1 MGNSSDREKD
11 EVSCTDIQDS
21 NKLSEEK
28 KVLSDDLSADRT
40 DVDNTESVGKD
51 ELDSKESVG
60 KTILN
65 FIQSI
70 GKSES
75 NDNQAE
81 RKAETDSCQNVGKS
95 EADNNQSGGKSES
108 DNQSGGTIEYEEHS
122 KGETDS
128 ENLQHVENSKLDDKN
143 QPVIKPAFDKKHPAA
158 KTLSDKKQPIT
169 DTAPSNKY
177 VAKTTSDKKQ
187 HVAKTTSD
195 KKQHVDKTASDK
207 KKAVGKTV
215 SDEKHPIDK
224 TASDEKHPTGKT
236 TSNKKHPVDKPAS
249 DKKQP
254 VDKPVSDKKQPV
266 DKPASDKKHPV
277 DKTATDKK
285 QPVDKPASDKKQPV
299 DKPVSDKK
307 QPVDKPASDKK
318 HPVDKTATDKKQP
331 VDKPASD
338 KKQPVYKPASDKK
351 HPIDKSA
358 TDKKQPVDRSESDKD
373 LSVGRNKRQQDIKQ
387 SEGKTDGD
395 KKLQVAIT
403 QSDHSQTASK
413 GQSNIK
419 QSVGKDQS
427 ESKQPVGITKL
438 NNKQYG
444 GKSQTHRTKS
454 IDNCSERYFNANSRP
469 NTKQQI
475 VGYMHGKDIT
485 VGSAHPQ
492 NTDLN
497 RGQRHGFKNARKT
510 ILKHFGEDYSEV
522 GARNCDR
529 TGNIFKGNHTV
540 HHRVRFHN
548 LYQVKEEDEDEEDEN
563 INVNP
568 KAGDVI
574 HKSSMAGV
582 RTGKWKCCDTASQLT
597 TIGLEGGLP
606 LLRKMRFIT
615 SMNRM
620 SCQKRINE
628 DEDTGI
634 SGWKD
639 GETAHSGT
647 THRRNLSLDTVA
659 QKKQTPNDIGI
670 CFLGDRR
677 LATVCKE
684 GPASK
689 EGTPSVMGG
698 LQFVTSMTKMAHQRP
713 NAQKGD
719 IGLSRRKGSKTFGN
733 KDTTA
738 ESGCPVMGGLP
749 FVSSVHKMTQ
759 QKQLR
764 EDNDTVD
771 REVAAAHTPPTVIE
785 PAHLFARGN
794 FVTSMNRLTRQKQI
808 RDEDCDL
815 HGDTREGTFSN
826 EAAMVDK
833 GGHSLMGDLNLVTT
847 LNKTTQEKRK
857 RRVQSVHKEGIT
869 NDDAGSSLMGDLHLV
884 TSMFKMA
891 WQKEPEI
898 EANDLGETIQK
909 DDTSAGVGNLHFSE
923 VLSSTLCSDNIAQL
937 KTNTSPERSEG
948 GIHNTDV
955 TAEDDDQLPT
965 NGLNFV
971 TAINAMTQHKQN
983 SDTDQRDCDTEL
995 RGSTLD
1001 NEDGHLDLEGFR
1013 FDSDS
1018 DSVSSQATET
1028 SFLNISEMGDDGD
1041 RVMDGDMELKFVVNE
1056 SVVTPQRYQ
1065 RERMSCSFDSLDI
1078 DMFLANEAY
1087 DDNESIYVDSLC
1099 DQTDPCTKHDF
1110 NEEFKDSLDMS
1121 DFSYSDNDSRRVQE
1135 TVTDVNVSEAKLR
1148 ASLSWILHK
1157 AYRDSIPAEFKDP
1170 FYETDQGAWQM
1181 KPHLV
1186 RLLTSSE
1193 IYCQACTNMFPNRS
1207 SQWQGHWSI
1216 IQVLSRKGIYVTG
1229 SDDST
1234 VTETVLI
1241 QTAPFNMDAHVSLIT
1256 SLMVAYTCEQVTVER
1271 VVQAVRRLT
1280 TFNASSE
1287 LPSGAEDTVMFWIN
1301 KVCSVAQSRDPKSQ
1315 HVLQGE
1321 TSQKV
1326 RIVSRTPVGEPAQA
1340 PVIHDLMADLS
1351 DGCSLAVLVSFY
1363 CPNLL
1368 SYSDICLKENLGI
1381 ADSLYNLRLVKTFC
1395 EHNMPAG
1402 CFPFTYEDLLYTPH
1416 TLRENILAF
1425 LGELFYWFE
1434 IQKFD
1439 GSRPSTGQALAGVPQ
1454 VSNATKR
1461 SFHQAE
1467 DTQLTSTPELNKA
1480 TSPSSGIPPRQ
1491 GPLLHKRHQG
1501 KTGVNEEEPV
1511 RYLEPP
1517 KHPRRA
1523 HSLSSPQERDTIR
1536 QSVIAWEEPAS
1547 PTHRQQGMKTPVN
1560 QSQDSQSSALLANVS
1575 IDSELNE
1582 SFTDDQLGSM
1592 NFDLDKSQSPQPT
1605 FSDRQTVPSNLL
1617 DPSHPDYL
1625 EIESVNSRQSNMN
1638 SSRSE
1643 KLEPLMPAIIRP
1655 AKEKHSNHTKAQE
1668 RGDPFLR
1675 KKSTSPTKPRKSR
1688 SSPVSSSVTPSQGD
1702 ITVEAVVTLPGDSSQ
1717 VMSSDETV
1725 VTPLPDDLLTARSGD
1740 GDCDSPDSQQK
1751 GFEAFYINPEISV
1764 EVSLPPVSSQSPR
1777 ALSAGSHSDES
1788 EVTASYT
1795 IDQTHTLETARAA
1808 GIPVVQ
1814 SGDGVHIRRTTSR
1827 DGSVS
1832 SSRSS
1837 GDFSDHESHKI
1848 HLDHKA
1854 RETADL
1860 KTSLSF
1866 PSRNR
1871 QSPDVVDTQKPK
1883 LVITDQLP
1891 KTLAQTLANK
1901 DKRPLT
1907 TNFAEIKRIKET
1919 YGNIDNSGLVYMQNG
1934 QEPKG
1939 NGNTNTLKSAF
1950 YRKQNEPGGKKT
1962 TFATLPN
1969 ETTWIAQRAS
1979 QASAAQAQSNGAESQ
1994 PVSSEL
2000 SQLRMKL
2007 DEKRKEI
2014 EKKKQRMEMQQN
2026 KMRRRLGKDA
2036 FYRVVSRHMD
2046 DVPDGTTA
2054 QAVPGDRTAS
2064 EIGEM
2069 LGHQVP
2075 GATDAHR
2082 PTSFVEPS
2090 SHAAQRSRPFSR
2102 EGIQQTIDNVRKKWF
2117 KEDDLVGGAKP
2128 PDDECMTLS
2137 QEEKLGPLLHVQS
2150 QPVPSPPSQAMTDSQ
2165 HSTSSQHS
2173 TGSQPES
2180 FEVYDSSLDKLNKS
2194 LTDLQGEIARLSL
2207 QQEQIKFLQSPQG
2220 YAQADMQMHLQGG
2233 PMTNVSNIPPQSFPK
2248 QTGYT
2253 TPPQQVTQ
2261 MGQGGPHQPY
2271 ATSQNQF
2278 VPGAGSQGFPA
2289 PATSQMYVTQS
2300 ASQKHVPY
2308 QPSQTLPYA
2317 SPIMAATSYQ
2327 PVTQPTSSHHIPQY
2341 STMGSQMPTSTHH
2354 PLPTSTPIPPSAL
2367 STERKIPTP
2376 PGYTLPPH
2384 SPDAQPNADTAS
2396 EDSSSTQDT
2405 MANGNGFFVSF
2416 GDETP
2421 KRAKPKLGKDRTKK
2435 EQKPETPVSNPA
2447 SAAPQAAAAPAALAS
2462 SSLPASAS
2470 PSFSNTSAP
2479 SQPPP
2484 SVHTNHHTA
2493 NTGFVIEERE
2503 LTPDK
2508 VQNSDD
2514 EMAKKRER
2522 ILQMQVKRKEEQE
2535 RKRLEKEDEAA
2546 KQREALR
2553 LKQEEAERKKAEE
2566 KARRDQIYQQY
2577 LHRKQHQEDEE
2588 NGIERPQER
2597 PAKSKP
2603 RPKSMFVKATNSPPH
2618 DDEGLVCSLDDLS
2631 ARAFVIPSSGG
2642 AAFSCNTLTQNGRP
2656 GGMTYRR
2663 PPSPDLYRL
2672 QQRRNRSNDSSETGS
2687 NAGSDYTGPKLFV
2700 KPSSKSNRNIIM
2712 NAISH
2717 CCLAGCVN
2725 TDTKNKVLEIISQS
2739 DAKHFLILFRDGGC
2753 QFKGLYTYA
2762 PEIEEIFKIHGV
2774 GPKQITNKMVEKFY
2788 KYNSGAKSFTE
2799 VKSTKHI
2806 SVSIDAVVVHNA
2818 LWKTSKPG
2826 AAKK

>member
-1 MGNSSDREKD
+1 MESS
-11 EVSCTDIQDS
+11 SAQ
-21 NKLSEEK
+21 
-28 KVLSDDLSADRT
+28 SADYT
-40 DVDNTESVGKD
+40 DN
-51 ELDSKESVG
+51 
-60 KTILN
+60 
-65 FIQSI
+65 
-70 GKSES
+70 
-75 NDNQAE
+75 
-81 RKAETDSCQNVGKS
+81 
-95 EADNNQSGGKSES
+95 
-108 DNQSGGTIEYEEHS
+108 
-122 KGETDS
+122 
-128 ENLQHVENSKLDDKN
+128 
-143 QPVIKPAFDKKHPAA
+143 
-158 KTLSDKKQPIT
+158 
-169 DTAPSNKY
+169 
-177 VAKTTSDKKQ
+177 
-187 HVAKTTSD
+187 
-195 KKQHVDKTASDK
+195 
-207 KKAVGKTV
+207 
-215 SDEKHPIDK
+215 
-224 TASDEKHPTGKT
+224 
-236 TSNKKHPVDKPAS
+236 
-249 DKKQP
+249 
-254 VDKPVSDKKQPV
+254 
-266 DKPASDKKHPV
+266 
-277 DKTATDKK
+277 
-285 QPVDKPASDKKQPV
+285 
-299 DKPVSDKK
+299 
-307 QPVDKPASDKK
+307 
-318 HPVDKTATDKKQP
+318 
-331 VDKPASD
+331 
-338 KKQPVYKPASDKK
+338 
-351 HPIDKSA
+351 
-358 TDKKQPVDRSESDKD
+358 
-373 LSVGRNKRQQDIKQ
+373 
-387 SEGKTDGD
+387 
-395 KKLQVAIT
+395 
-403 QSDHSQTASK
+403 
-413 GQSNIK
+413 
-419 QSVGKDQS
+419 
-427 ESKQPVGITKL
+427 
-438 NNKQYG
+438 
-444 GKSQTHRTKS
+444 
-454 IDNCSERYFNANSRP
+454 
-469 NTKQQI
+469 
-475 VGYMHGKDIT
+475 
-485 VGSAHPQ
+485 
-492 NTDLN
+492 
-497 RGQRHGFKNARKT
+497 
-510 ILKHFGEDYSEV
+510 
-522 GARNCDR
+522 
-529 TGNIFKGNHTV
+529 
-540 HHRVRFHN
+540 
-548 LYQVKEEDEDEEDEN
+548 
-563 INVNP
+563 
-568 KAGDVI
+568 DVI
-574 HKSSMAGV
+574 E
-582 RTGKWKCCDTASQLT
+582 
-597 TIGLEGGLP
+597 IIP
-606 LLRKMRFIT
+606 
-615 SMNRM
+615 
-620 SCQKRINE
+620 
-628 DEDTGI
+628 
-634 SGWKD
+634 
-639 GETAHSGT
+639 
-647 THRRNLSLDTVA
+647 
-659 QKKQTPNDIGI
+659 
-670 CFLGDRR
+670 
-677 LATVCKE
+677 
-684 GPASK
+684 
-689 EGTPSVMGG
+689 
-698 LQFVTSMTKMAHQRP
+698 
-713 NAQKGD
+713 
-719 IGLSRRKGSKTFGN
+719 
-733 KDTTA
+733 TA
-738 ESGCPVMGGLP
+738 EYDS
-749 FVSSVHKMTQ
+749 
-759 QKQLR
+759 
-764 EDNDTVD
+764 
-771 REVAAAHTPPTVIE
+771 
-785 PAHLFARGN
+785 
-794 FVTSMNRLTRQKQI
+794 
-808 RDEDCDL
+808 
-815 HGDTREGTFSN
+815 
-826 EAAMVDK
+826 
-833 GGHSLMGDLNLVTT
+833 
-847 LNKTTQEKRK
+847 
-857 RRVQSVHKEGIT
+857 
-869 NDDAGSSLMGDLHLV
+869 
-884 TSMFKMA
+884 
-891 WQKEPEI
+891 
-898 EANDLGETIQK
+898 
-909 DDTSAGVGNLHFSE
+909 
-923 VLSSTLCSDNIAQL
+923 
-937 KTNTSPERSEG
+937 
-948 GIHNTDV
+948 
-955 TAEDDDQLPT
+955 
-965 NGLNFV
+965 
-971 TAINAMTQHKQN
+971 
-983 SDTDQRDCDTEL
+983 QR
-995 RGSTLD
+995 
-1001 NEDGHLDLEGFR
+1001 
-1013 FDSDS
+1013 
-1018 DSVSSQATET
+1018 
-1028 SFLNISEMGDDGD
+1028 
-1041 RVMDGDMELKFVVNE
+1041 
-1056 SVVTPQRYQ
+1056 
-1065 RERMSCSFDSLDI
+1065 
-1078 DMFLANEAY
+1078 
-1087 DDNESIYVDSLC
+1087 
-1099 DQTDPCTKHDF
+1099 
-1110 NEEFKDSLDMS
+1110 
-1121 DFSYSDNDSRRVQE
+1121 
-1135 TVTDVNVSEAKLR
+1135 AKLR

-1157 AYRDSIPAEFKDP
+1157 AYGDSIPAEFKDP
-1170 FYETDQGAWQM
+1170 FYETDQGTWQI

-1193 IYCQACTNMFPNRS
+1193 IYCQACTNMFPNTS

-1229 SDDST
+1229 SDDTT

-1241 QTAPFNMDAHVSLIT
+1241 QTAPFNMDAHVSLMT
-1256 SLMVAYTCEQVTVER
+1256 SLMAAYMCEQVTVER
-1271 VVQAVRRLT
+1271 VVQAVRRIT

-1287 LPSGAEDTVMFWIN
+1287 LPSGAEDTVIFWIN

-1321 TSQKV
+1321 TNQKV
-1326 RIVSRTPVGEPAQA
+1326 RIVSRTPVGEPTQA
-1340 PVIHDLMADLS
+1340 PVIHNLMADLS
-1351 DGCSLAVLVSFY
+1351 DGCSLAVLLSFY

-1439 GSRPSTGQALAGVPQ
+1439 GSRPGTGQALSGVPQ

-1467 DTQLTSTPELNKA
+1467 DTRFTSNPELNKA

-1536 QSVIAWEEPAS
+1536 QSVIAWEEQESTP
-1547 PTHRQQGMKTPVN
+1547 HRPQSVKTSVN
-1560 QSQDSQSSALLANVS
+1560 QSQDSAALLANVS

-1582 SFTDDQLGSM
+1582 SFTDDQLGSW
-1592 NFDLDKSQSPQPT
+1592 NFDEDKSQSPQPT
-1605 FSDRQTVPSNLL
+1605 FSDRQTVPSNLH
-1617 DPSHPDYL
+1617 DPSHPDYI

-1668 RGDPFLR
+1668 RGDPYQR
-1675 KKSTSPTKPRKSR
+1675 KKSSPTKPRKSR

-1702 ITVEAVVTLPGDSSQ
+1702 VTVEAVVTLPGDSSQ
-1717 VMSSDETV
+1717 VTSSDETV
-1725 VTPLPDDLLTARSGD
+1725 VTPLPDALLTGRAGD
-1740 GDCDSPDSQQK
+1740 GDYVSPDSQQK
-1751 GFEAFYINPEISV
+1751 GYEAFYINPEISV

-1777 ALSAGSHSDES
+1777 TLSGGSHTDES

-1795 IDQTHTLETARAA
+1795 IDQDHTLETARAA
-1808 GIPVVQ
+1808 GIPVVH

-1848 HLDHKA
+1848 HHDHKA

-1860 KTSLSF
+1860 KKLSF
-1866 PSRNR
+1866 VSFTESS
-1871 QSPDVVDTQKPK
+1871 SPDVDAQKPK

-1891 KTLAQTLANK
+1891 KTLSQTLANK
-1901 DKRPLT
+1901 EKRPLT
-1907 TNFAEIKRIKET
+1907 TNFAEIKRIKEA

-1934 QEPKG
+1934 QEPKA
-1939 NGNTNTLKSAF
+1939 NGTTNTLKSAF

-1979 QASAAQAQSNGAESQ
+1979 QASAAQAQNNGADSQ

-2014 EKKKQRMEMQQN
+2014 ERKKQRMEMQQT

-2054 QAVPGDRTAS
+2054 QGVPGDRTAS
-2064 EIGEM
+2064 EIGER
-2069 LGHQVP
+2069 LGQQVL
-2075 GATDAHR
+2075 GAPDAQR
-2082 PTSFVEPS
+2082 PTSFVDPS

-2117 KEDDLVGGAKP
+2117 KEDDLVGGARP
-2128 PDDECMTLS
+2128 PDDESMTLS

-2180 FEVYDSSLDKLNKS
+2180 FEAYDSSLDKLNKS
-2194 LTDLQGEIARLSL
+2194 LSDLQGEIARLSL

-2233 PMTNVSNIPPQSFPK
+2233 PMTNVSSIPPQSFPK

-2253 TPPQQVTQ
+2253 LPPATQQVTQ
-2261 MGQGGPHQPY
+2261 MGQGGSHQPY
-2271 ATSQNQF
+2271 TMNQF
-2278 VPGAGSQGFPA
+2278 VPGAGSQGLPA
-2289 PATSQMYVTQS
+2289 SASTQMYGGAQS
-2300 ASQKHVPY
+2300 VSQKNVPY
-2308 QPSQTLPYA
+2308 QPCQTLPYT

-2327 PVTQPTSSHHIPQY
+2327 PVSQPTSTHHTPQH
-2341 STMGSQMPTSTHH
+2341 STMGSQLPTSTH
-2354 PLPTSTPIPPSAL
+2354 PPFPTSTPIPPSAL
-2367 STERKIPTP
+2367 STERRIPTP

-2405 MANGNGFFVSF
+2405 TANGNGFFVSF

-2421 KRAKPKLGKDRTKK
+2421 KRAKPKLGKDRMKK
-2435 EQKPETPVSNPA
+2435 EQRSETPVANPA
-2447 SAAPQAAAAPAALAS
+2447 SAAPAASASPA
-2462 SSLPASAS
+2462 LPASAS
-2470 PSFSNTSAP
+2470 SAMPASASTTSAP
-2479 SQPPP
+2479 LQPLPTA
-2484 SVHTNHHTA
+2484 HTNHQSGNA
-2493 NTGFVIEERE
+2493 GFVIEDRE

-2508 VQNSDD
+2508 IEFCCSELGRRDGK
-2514 EMAKKRER
+2514 ERER

-2566 KARRDQIYQQY
+2566 KARREQIYQQY

-2603 RPKSMFVKATNSPPH
+2603 RPKSMFVKATNSPPPE
-2618 DDEGLVCSLDDLS
+2618 DEGLVCSLDDLS

-2642 AAFSCNTLTQNGRP
+2642 AASSASSSPRPTLRIPQTRGKLRKAVSCNTLTQNGRP

-2725 TDTKNKVLEIISQS
+2725 TDTKNKVLEIISQT

-2762 PEIEEIFKIHGV
+2762 PEMEEIFKIHGV

>member
-1 MGNSSDREKD
+1 MEPHGDWISDYDADSLGGDSGGEEDVADTHEYCQGSRSLCHENNCFHNEGNCFSNSWNEEDKNGGRLSDDPNYGELGMKIGYYNIGQPCDESGSGIGSNYIDMTAKSPRISVQGQPYLDRTLINQFHHDTSHNNYQDVHCDMRDVSQVESCQSSVQYNLADNPHYDSYIHQRNNNLQSSRGPFSNTRETFHTHLHSMDMNRFNSLSSIDEEQPMLVSSDRGGD
-11 EVSCTDIQDS
+11 TWRDS
-21 NKLSEEK
+21 LNKQ
-28 KVLSDDLSADRT
+28 
-40 DVDNTESVGKD
+40 
-51 ELDSKESVG
+51 
-60 KTILN
+60 
-65 FIQSI
+65 FQP
-70 GKSES
+70 
-75 NDNQAE
+75 
-81 RKAETDSCQNVGKS
+81 
-95 EADNNQSGGKSES
+95 
-108 DNQSGGTIEYEEHS
+108 
-122 KGETDS
+122 
-128 ENLQHVENSKLDDKN
+128 LQTHNR
-143 QPVIKPAFDKKHPAA
+143 
-158 KTLSDKKQPIT
+158 
-169 DTAPSNKY
+169 
-177 VAKTTSDKKQ
+177 
-187 HVAKTTSD
+187 
-195 KKQHVDKTASDK
+195 
-207 KKAVGKTV
+207 
-215 SDEKHPIDK
+215 
-224 TASDEKHPTGKT
+224 TGKHMVLPPT
-236 TSNKKHPVDKPAS
+236 PQMSPPHP
-249 DKKQP
+249 QP
-254 VDKPVSDKKQPV
+254 Q
-266 DKPASDKKHPV
+266 AYHLHPQH
-277 DKTATDKK
+277 KA
-285 QPVDKPASDKKQPV
+285 
-299 DKPVSDKK
+299 
-307 QPVDKPASDKK
+307 
-318 HPVDKTATDKKQP
+318 HPQQ
-331 VDKPASD
+331 
-338 KKQPVYKPASDKK
+338 QPVYIPAYSSEGHHYQFHGEGVQPFLIHQQSQDRLFVNQSPVNHLYHPGADESPHRVQPYFTQVRSDCEPELVLDCQESVTPEDGSEPSETYLDVYDEF
-351 HPIDKSA
+351 HPLPQPNIQPLPQDLKGLQLPENQIGANTCQSLHRLPQSSNGN
-358 TDKKQPVDRSESDKD
+358 TYYQFEGNVQSQPVYSAQTGCRSYQCVEPQVEPNVL
-373 LSVGRNKRQQDIKQ
+373 LS
-387 SEGKTDGD
+387 
-395 KKLQVAIT
+395 
-403 QSDHSQTASK
+403 
-413 GQSNIK
+413 
-419 QSVGKDQS
+419 
-427 ESKQPVGITKL
+427 P
-438 NNKQYG
+438 
-444 GKSQTHRTKS
+444 
-454 IDNCSERYFNANSRP
+454 
-469 NTKQQI
+469 
-475 VGYMHGKDIT
+475 
-485 VGSAHPQ
+485 
-492 NTDLN
+492 
-497 RGQRHGFKNARKT
+497 
-510 ILKHFGEDYSEV
+510 
-522 GARNCDR
+522 
-529 TGNIFKGNHTV
+529 
-540 HHRVRFHN
+540 
-548 LYQVKEEDEDEEDEN
+548 EDEFYDAVDDPTQYDAE
-563 INVNP
+563 
-568 KAGDVI
+568 
-574 HKSSMAGV
+574 
-582 RTGKWKCCDTASQLT
+582 SQN
-597 TIGLEGGLP
+597 LEG
-606 LLRKMRFIT
+606 
-615 SMNRM
+615 
-620 SCQKRINE
+620 
-628 DEDTGI
+628 
-634 SGWKD
+634 
-639 GETAHSGT
+639 
-647 THRRNLSLDTVA
+647 
-659 QKKQTPNDIGI
+659 
-670 CFLGDRR
+670 
-677 LATVCKE
+677 
-684 GPASK
+684 
-689 EGTPSVMGG
+689 
-698 LQFVTSMTKMAHQRP
+698 
-713 NAQKGD
+713 
-719 IGLSRRKGSKTFGN
+719 
-733 KDTTA
+733 
-738 ESGCPVMGGLP
+738 
-749 FVSSVHKMTQ
+749 
-759 QKQLR
+759 
-764 EDNDTVD
+764 
-771 REVAAAHTPPTVIE
+771 
-785 PAHLFARGN
+785 
-794 FVTSMNRLTRQKQI
+794 
-808 RDEDCDL
+808 
-815 HGDTREGTFSN
+815 
-826 EAAMVDK
+826 
-833 GGHSLMGDLNLVTT
+833 
-847 LNKTTQEKRK
+847 
-857 RRVQSVHKEGIT
+857 
-869 NDDAGSSLMGDLHLV
+869 
-884 TSMFKMA
+884 
-891 WQKEPEI
+891 
-898 EANDLGETIQK
+898 
-909 DDTSAGVGNLHFSE
+909 HFS
-923 VLSSTLCSDNIAQL
+923 
-937 KTNTSPERSEG
+937 
-948 GIHNTDV
+948 
-955 TAEDDDQLPT
+955 
-965 NGLNFV
+965 
-971 TAINAMTQHKQN
+971 
-983 SDTDQRDCDTEL
+983 
-995 RGSTLD
+995 
-1001 NEDGHLDLEGFR
+1001 
-1013 FDSDS
+1013 
-1018 DSVSSQATET
+1018 
-1028 SFLNISEMGDDGD
+1028 
-1041 RVMDGDMELKFVVNE
+1041 
-1056 SVVTPQRYQ
+1056 
-1065 RERMSCSFDSLDI
+1065 
-1078 DMFLANEAY
+1078 
-1087 DDNESIYVDSLC
+1087 
-1099 DQTDPCTKHDF
+1099 
-1110 NEEFKDSLDMS
+1110 
-1121 DFSYSDNDSRRVQE
+1121 
-1135 TVTDVNVSEAKLR
+1135 AKLR

-2642 AAFSCNTLTQNGRP
+2642 AASSASSSPRPTLHIPHTRGKLRKAVSCNTLTQNGRP

>member
-1 MGNSSDREKD
+1 MESSS
-11 EVSCTDIQDS
+11 VQ
-21 NKLSEEK
+21 
-28 KVLSDDLSADRT
+28 SADYT
-40 DVDNTESVGKD
+40 DN
-51 ELDSKESVG
+51 
-60 KTILN
+60 
-65 FIQSI
+65 
-70 GKSES
+70 
-75 NDNQAE
+75 
-81 RKAETDSCQNVGKS
+81 
-95 EADNNQSGGKSES
+95 
-108 DNQSGGTIEYEEHS
+108 
-122 KGETDS
+122 
-128 ENLQHVENSKLDDKN
+128 
-143 QPVIKPAFDKKHPAA
+143 
-158 KTLSDKKQPIT
+158 
-169 DTAPSNKY
+169 
-177 VAKTTSDKKQ
+177 
-187 HVAKTTSD
+187 
-195 KKQHVDKTASDK
+195 
-207 KKAVGKTV
+207 
-215 SDEKHPIDK
+215 
-224 TASDEKHPTGKT
+224 
-236 TSNKKHPVDKPAS
+236 
-249 DKKQP
+249 
-254 VDKPVSDKKQPV
+254 
-266 DKPASDKKHPV
+266 
-277 DKTATDKK
+277 
-285 QPVDKPASDKKQPV
+285 
-299 DKPVSDKK
+299 
-307 QPVDKPASDKK
+307 
-318 HPVDKTATDKKQP
+318 
-331 VDKPASD
+331 
-338 KKQPVYKPASDKK
+338 
-351 HPIDKSA
+351 
-358 TDKKQPVDRSESDKD
+358 
-373 LSVGRNKRQQDIKQ
+373 
-387 SEGKTDGD
+387 
-395 KKLQVAIT
+395 
-403 QSDHSQTASK
+403 
-413 GQSNIK
+413 
-419 QSVGKDQS
+419 
-427 ESKQPVGITKL
+427 
-438 NNKQYG
+438 
-444 GKSQTHRTKS
+444 
-454 IDNCSERYFNANSRP
+454 
-469 NTKQQI
+469 
-475 VGYMHGKDIT
+475 
-485 VGSAHPQ
+485 
-492 NTDLN
+492 
-497 RGQRHGFKNARKT
+497 
-510 ILKHFGEDYSEV
+510 
-522 GARNCDR
+522 
-529 TGNIFKGNHTV
+529 
-540 HHRVRFHN
+540 
-548 LYQVKEEDEDEEDEN
+548 
-563 INVNP
+563 
-568 KAGDVI
+568 DVI
-574 HKSSMAGV
+574 E
-582 RTGKWKCCDTASQLT
+582 
-597 TIGLEGGLP
+597 IIP
-606 LLRKMRFIT
+606 
-615 SMNRM
+615 
-620 SCQKRINE
+620 
-628 DEDTGI
+628 
-634 SGWKD
+634 
-639 GETAHSGT
+639 
-647 THRRNLSLDTVA
+647 
-659 QKKQTPNDIGI
+659 
-670 CFLGDRR
+670 
-677 LATVCKE
+677 
-684 GPASK
+684 
-689 EGTPSVMGG
+689 
-698 LQFVTSMTKMAHQRP
+698 
-713 NAQKGD
+713 
-719 IGLSRRKGSKTFGN
+719 
-733 KDTTA
+733 TA
-738 ESGCPVMGGLP
+738 EYDS
-749 FVSSVHKMTQ
+749 
-759 QKQLR
+759 
-764 EDNDTVD
+764 
-771 REVAAAHTPPTVIE
+771 
-785 PAHLFARGN
+785 
-794 FVTSMNRLTRQKQI
+794 
-808 RDEDCDL
+808 
-815 HGDTREGTFSN
+815 
-826 EAAMVDK
+826 
-833 GGHSLMGDLNLVTT
+833 
-847 LNKTTQEKRK
+847 
-857 RRVQSVHKEGIT
+857 
-869 NDDAGSSLMGDLHLV
+869 
-884 TSMFKMA
+884 
-891 WQKEPEI
+891 
-898 EANDLGETIQK
+898 
-909 DDTSAGVGNLHFSE
+909 
-923 VLSSTLCSDNIAQL
+923 
-937 KTNTSPERSEG
+937 
-948 GIHNTDV
+948 
-955 TAEDDDQLPT
+955 
-965 NGLNFV
+965 
-971 TAINAMTQHKQN
+971 
-983 SDTDQRDCDTEL
+983 QR
-995 RGSTLD
+995 
-1001 NEDGHLDLEGFR
+1001 
-1013 FDSDS
+1013 
-1018 DSVSSQATET
+1018 
-1028 SFLNISEMGDDGD
+1028 
-1041 RVMDGDMELKFVVNE
+1041 
-1056 SVVTPQRYQ
+1056 
-1065 RERMSCSFDSLDI
+1065 
-1078 DMFLANEAY
+1078 
-1087 DDNESIYVDSLC
+1087 
-1099 DQTDPCTKHDF
+1099 
-1110 NEEFKDSLDMS
+1110 
-1121 DFSYSDNDSRRVQE
+1121 
-1135 TVTDVNVSEAKLR
+1135 AKLR

-1170 FYETDQGAWQM
+1170 FYETDQGTWQI

-1193 IYCQACTNMFPNRS
+1193 IYCQACTNMFPNTS

-1229 SDDST
+1229 SDDTT

-1241 QTAPFNMDAHVSLIT
+1241 QTAPFNMDAHVSLMT
-1256 SLMVAYTCEQVTVER
+1256 SLMVAYACEQVTVER

-1287 LPSGAEDTVMFWIN
+1287 LPSGPEDTVMFWIN

-1321 TSQKV
+1321 TNQRV
-1326 RIVSRTPVGEPAQA
+1326 RIVSRTPVGEPTQA
-1340 PVIHDLMADLS
+1340 PVIHNLMADLS
-1351 DGCSLAVLVSFY
+1351 DGCSLAVLLSFY
-1363 CPNLL
+1363 CPNQL

-1439 GSRPSTGQALAGVPQ
+1439 GSRPSTGQALSGVPQ

-1467 DTQLTSTPELNKA
+1467 DTRFTSNPELNKA
-1480 TSPSSGIPPRQ
+1480 TSPSSGFPPRQ

-1536 QSVIAWEEPAS
+1536 QSVIAWEEQESTP
-1547 PTHRQQGMKTPVN
+1547 HRPQSGKISVN
-1560 QSQDSQSSALLANVS
+1560 QSQDSGALLANVS

-1582 SFTDDQLGSM
+1582 SFTGDQLGSL
-1592 NFDLDKSQSPQPT
+1592 NFDEDKSQSPQPT
-1605 FSDRQTVPSNLL
+1605 FSERQSVPSNLH
-1617 DPSHPDYL
+1617 DPSHPDYM

-1668 RGDPFLR
+1668 RGDPCQR
-1675 KKSTSPTKPRKSR
+1675 KKTSPTKPRKSR

-1702 ITVEAVVTLPGDSSQ
+1702 ITVEAIVTLPGDSSQ
-1717 VMSSDETV
+1717 VTSSDETV
-1725 VTPLPDDLLTARSGD
+1725 VTPLPDALLTGRVGD
-1740 GDCDSPDSQQK
+1740 ADCVSPDSEQK
-1751 GFEAFYINPEISV
+1751 GYEAFYINPDISV

-1777 ALSAGSHSDES
+1777 TLSGGSHTDES

-1795 IDQTHTLETARAA
+1795 IDQDHTLETARAA

-1860 KTSLSF
+1860 KNSLSF

-1871 QSPDVVDTQKPK
+1871 QSPDIDVQKPK

-1891 KTLAQTLANK
+1891 KTLSQTLVNK
-1901 DKRPLT
+1901 EKRPLT
-1907 TNFAEIKRIKET
+1907 TNFAEIKRIKEA

-1934 QEPKG
+1934 QEPKP

-1979 QASAAQAQSNGAESQ
+1979 QASAAQAQNNGAESQ

-2014 EKKKQRMEMQQN
+2014 ERKKQRMEMQQT

-2054 QAVPGDRTAS
+2054 QGVPGDRTAS
-2064 EIGEM
+2064 EIGER
-2069 LGHQVP
+2069 LGHQVH
-2075 GATDAHR
+2075 GAPDAQR
-2082 PTSFVEPS
+2082 PTSFVDPS

-2117 KEDDLVGGAKP
+2117 KEDDLVGGARP
-2128 PDDECMTLS
+2128 PDDESMTLS
-2137 QEEKLGPLLHVQS
+2137 QEEKLGPLSHVQS
-2150 QPVPSPPSQAMTDSQ
+2150 QPVPSPPSQVMTDSQ

-2180 FEVYDSSLDKLNKS
+2180 FEAYDSSLDKLNKS
-2194 LTDLQGEIARLSL
+2194 LSDLQGEIARLSL

-2248 QTGYT
+2248 QTGFT
-2253 TPPQQVTQ
+2253 LPPQQVTQ
-2261 MGQGGPHQPY
+2261 MGQGVSHQPY
-2271 ATSQNQF
+2271 TMNQF
-2278 VPGAGSQGFPA
+2278 MSGTGSQGLPA
-2289 PATSQMYVTQS
+2289 PATTQMYGAQS
-2300 ASQKHVPY
+2300 VSQKNVPY
-2308 QPSQTLPYA
+2308 QPSQTLPHA

-2327 PVTQPTSSHHIPQY
+2327 PVSQPTSTHHTPQH
-2341 STMGSQMPTSTHH
+2341 STMGSQLPTSAH
-2354 PLPTSTPIPPSAL
+2354 PPFPTSTPIPPSAL
-2367 STERKIPTP
+2367 STERRIPTP

-2384 SPDAQPNADTAS
+2384 SPDAQPIADTAS

-2405 MANGNGFFVSF
+2405 TANGNGFFVSF

-2421 KRAKPKLGKDRTKK
+2421 KRAKPKLGKDRMKK
-2435 EQKPETPVSNPA
+2435 EQRSETPVGNQA
-2447 SAAPQAAAAPAALAS
+2447 SASPAAAAAPAVSAS
-2462 SSLPASAS
+2462 PALPASTS
-2470 PSFSNTSAP
+2470 TTSAP
-2479 SQPPP
+2479 LQPL
-2484 SVHTNHHTA
+2484 SSAHMNHHSGNA
-2493 NTGFVIEERE
+2493 GFVIEDRE

-2508 VQNSDD
+2508 VQYSEE
-2514 EMAKKRER
+2514 EMARKRER

-2566 KARRDQIYQQY
+2566 KARREQIYQQY

-2588 NGIERPQER
+2588 NGVERSQER

-2603 RPKSMFVKATNSPPH
+2603 RPKSMFVKATNSPPPE
-2618 DDEGLVCSLDDLS
+2618 DEGLVCSLDDLS

-2642 AAFSCNTLTQNGRP
+2642 AASSASSSPRPTLQISQTRGKLRKAVSCNTLTQNGRP

-2762 PEIEEIFKIHGV
+2762 PEMEEIFKIHGV